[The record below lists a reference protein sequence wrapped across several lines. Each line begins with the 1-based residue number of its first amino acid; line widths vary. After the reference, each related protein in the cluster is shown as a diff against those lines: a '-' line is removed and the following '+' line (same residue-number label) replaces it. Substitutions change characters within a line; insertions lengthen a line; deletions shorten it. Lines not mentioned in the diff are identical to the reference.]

1 MDDQVRPSAADDVAE
16 VSRRGFTALSVA
28 AGVALAGTSASA
40 QASVVETDVDI
51 KTPDGVCDAALFH
64 PAGHKT
70 PAVVM
75 WTDIFGLRPAFRD
88 MGRRLAAEG
97 YTVLVPNPFYRLG
110 RAPMPKEPINFADP
124 ASRAKIGE
132 LVGPLTKDA
141 VSRDAVTYLAFLDS
155 QPSVNTRAKAGVVG
169 YCMGGPFTLYTAAA
183 RPDRIGAGVSCHGGN
198 LVNDTPASPHLLVPM
213 IKASFYFGIAAND
226 DMRQPDQKTKLREAF
241 DAAHVPAT
249 IEVYAGCNHGWCV
262 ADGAAYNKDGA
273 ERAWGNMEKLYKAQ
287 LA

>member
-1 MDDQVRPSAADDVAE
+1 MDDQTRPSASEDAADL
-16 VSRRGFTALSVA
+16 SRRGFAAISVA
-28 AGVALAGTSASA
+28 AGLTLAGASA
-40 QASVVETDVDI
+40 KADTAVVETDVDI

-64 PAGHKT
+64 PQGRRT
-70 PAVVM
+70 PAVLM

-132 LVGPLTKDA
+132 LTGPLTA
-141 VSRDAVTYLAFLDS
+141 EAISRDATAFVAFLDS
-155 QPSVNTRAKAGVVG
+155 QPSVNRKAKAGVVG
-169 YCMGGPFTLYTAAA
+169 YCMGGPFTLRTAAA
-183 RPDRIGAGVSCHGGN
+183 RPDRIGAGCSFHGGN
-198 LVNDTPASPHLLVPM
+198 LVNATPDSPHLLASK
-213 IKASFYFGIAAND
+213 ITASFYFGIAAND
-226 DMRQPDQKTKLREAF
+226 DQRQPDAKDKLREAF

-262 ADGAAYNKDGA
+262 ADGAAYNHDGA
-273 ERAWGNMEKLYKAQ
+273 ERAWGNMERLYKAQ
-287 LA
+287 LV

>member
-1 MDDQVRPSAADDVAE
+1 MEDLSRPSTSEDAADL
-16 VSRRGFTALSVA
+16 SRRGFTALSVA
-28 AGVALAGTSASA
+28 AGVALAGTSASG

-51 KTPDGVCDAALFH
+51 KTPDGVADAALFH
-64 PAGHKT
+64 PAGRKT
-70 PAVVM
+70 PAVLM

-124 ASRAKIGE
+124 SSRAKIGE
-132 LVGPLTKDA
+132 LTGPLTADA
-141 VSRDAVTYLAFLDS
+141 VSRDAVAYVAFLDA
-155 QPSVNTRAKAGVVG
+155 QPSVNKHAKAGVVG
-169 YCMGGPFTLYTAAA
+169 YCMGGPFTLRTAAA
-183 RPDRIGAGVSCHGGN
+183 RADRIGAGVSCHGGN
-198 LVNDTPASPHLLVPM
+198 LVNDTPDSPHLLAPK
-213 IKASFYFGIAAND
+213 IHAPYYFGIAAND

-241 DAAHVPAT
+241 DAAHDPAT

-262 ADGAAYNKDGA
+262 PDGAAYNKEGA
-273 ERAWGNMEKLYKAQ
+273 ERAWGDMLTLYKAQ